1 MHQASIPQIVFAQNP
16 SEQSEC
22 AGNLSEEGG
31 WGFSAPCPT
40 ASSISTYF
48 LASVTFSF
56 HGKPFLLQWGLFSL
70 GSQPCSVSDQH
81 PDPLHGLCFPFVSST
96 EHQSNQGTQSH
107 SPDKAAGRGWE
118 GTRNAKEHTYMHVR
132 AHTQKVLC
140 YILFKN
146 LKLEASFA
154 AQFCHL
160 IIWPGRSYYIFP
172 SLFLI
177 YLSCKVVMGMDRGYI
192 EHSTETGFLYY
203 WTRLCAYQGMNNF
216 LTNLLF
222 HY

>member
-1 MHQASIPQIVFAQNP
+1 MVNPFSCSGDCSPVAPSHVLLVINIQIY
-16 SEQSEC
+16 SMSL
-22 AGNLSEEGG
+22 LS
-31 WGFSAPCPT
+31 
-40 ASSISTYF
+40 
-48 LASVTFSF
+48 
-56 HGKPFLLQWGLFSL
+56 
-70 GSQPCSVSDQH
+70 
-81 PDPLHGLCFPFVSST
+81 LCFLYWASKQPRNPKPLSWQGSRQRLGRNTKCKRTHIHACTCTHT
-96 EHQSNQGTQSH
+96 E
-107 SPDKAAGRGWE
+107 
-118 GTRNAKEHTYMHVR
+118 
-132 AHTQKVLC
+132 KVLC

-192 EHSTETGFLYY
+192 EHSTETGCLYY

>member
-31 WGFSAPCPT
+31 WGFSAPYPT
-40 ASSISTYF
+40 ASSPSTHF

-132 AHTQKVLC
+132 AHTQRKFYVT
-140 YILFKN
+140 F
-146 LKLEASFA
+146 
-154 AQFCHL
+154 
-160 IIWPGRSYYIFP
+160 
-172 SLFLI
+172 
-177 YLSCKVVMGMDRGYI
+177 YLRI
-192 EHSTETGFLYY
+192 
-203 WTRLCAYQGMNNF
+203 
-216 LTNLLF
+216 
-222 HY
+222 